1 MKVSDIIVKILEEWS
16 LEDVF
21 MVTGGGSMHL
31 NDSFGRSKKINIIPL
46 HHEQSCQWRAYFR
59 IINKPAV
66 VNVTTG
72 PGGINALNGV
82 YGAYVD
88 SIPMIIIS
96 GQVRSDHLV
105 KNIDPLL
112 RQFGDQ
118 EAKITQ
124 IADSITKKTLLLEST
139 KNIVNKINEMI
150 YNSNIGRKGP
160 VWIDVPLDI
169 QAANL
174 SVKESDIQTISKKWI
189 EKLKKDSFSAPKKEL
204 EKIKLLLNLIKNQR
218 DQLSLLEMESGSLII
233 SKNLTNS

>member
-1 MKVSDIIVKILEEWS
+1 MKVSDVIVKILEAWS
-16 LEDVF
+16 FEDVF

-31 NDSFGRSKKINIIPL
+31 NDSFGRSKKIHSIPL
-46 HHEQSCQWRAYFR
+46 HHEQACSMAADAYFR
-59 IINKPAV
+59 IKNKSAV

-124 IADSITKKTLLLEST
+124 IANSITKKTLLLEST
-139 KNIVNKINEMI
+139 KNLVNKI
-150 YNSNIGRKGP
+150 
-160 VWIDVPLDI
+160 LI
-169 QAANL
+169 Q
-174 SVKESDIQTISKKWI
+174 S
-189 EKLKKDSFSAPKKEL
+189 
-204 EKIKLLLNLIKNQR
+204 
-218 DQLSLLEMESGSLII
+218 
-233 SKNLTNS
+233 

>member
-1 MKVSDIIVKILEEWS
+1 MAAD
-16 LEDVF
+16 
-21 MVTGGGSMHL
+21 
-31 NDSFGRSKKINIIPL
+31 
-46 HHEQSCQWRAYFR
+46 AYFR

-204 EKIKLLLNLIKNQR
+204 EKIKLYLI
-218 DQLSLLEMESGSLII
+218 
-233 SKNLTNS
+233 